1 MRFGDTLCEPQEGF
15 HCIKQKKGSCEL
27 AVEHSKCQPG
37 QYIEN
42 TGTALSDT
50 VCVDCT
56 DGSYSNGS
64 VMSCLPHS
72 KCEMMGFKE
81 KKAGTTSSD
90 AECEKVTSVGLVVLV
105 TIAVVLVVAGT
116 VAALLACIKYR
127 KCNPQHSN
135 KDVEYKS
142 KQPSEDDDVHH
153 RHFLWL
159 LSDLCACGHFGICP
173 TLSIKTSSSCSTT
186 YKLKGET
193 SISNRVVTMDAGL

>member
-142 KQPSEDDDVHH
+142 KQPSEDDETA
-153 RHFLWL
+153 HF
-159 LSDLCACGHFGICP
+159 
-173 TLSIKTSSSCSTT
+173 TSTNQQQ
-186 YKLKGET
+186 
-193 SISNRVVTMDAGL
+193 ISVPVDILESAPHSL